1 MAATDVH
8 PWLVWLLVA
17 ALGTGVYA
25 MRLSF
30 IHLHG
35 VVERF
40 PPRLERALGLV
51 PAAIL
56 AALVTPAL
64 FPLEGSVTG
73 AVFDLRAL
81 AGAIALAT
89 AWRTGSIT
97 ATIGVGM
104 GVLWTGT
111 VLLG

>member
-17 ALGTGVYA
+17 ALGAGVYA

-30 IHLHG
+30 IHLCDAI
-35 VVERF
+35 ERI
-40 PPRLERALGLV
+40 PPRLERALSLI

-64 FPLEGSVTG
+64 FPLEGSATG
-73 AVFDLRAL
+73 AVFNLRAL

-89 AWRTGSIT
+89 AWRTGSMS